1 MIENLDTI
9 ERAIIISKYSDEQF
23 ELLVLRPDYGHRI
36 VEPSFQSSLTWPGHT
51 VEQALEI
58 SPTIDSNVVTVVNKR
73 KENVMYNVQKAS
85 QGYLPFLRHNSVA
98 TLSCTFR
105 SKLTHMQLLTLPP
118 LPIFYIRT
126 NKNEQ

>member
-58 SPTIDSNVVTVVNKR
+58 SP
-73 KENVMYNVQKAS
+73 
-85 QGYLPFLRHNSVA
+85 FLRHNSVA

-118 LPIFYIRT
+118 LPIFLFIMFHWPTLGRQSLSLPALMYISS
-126 NKNEQ
+126 